1 MIPNNRQ
8 RAVLAKY
15 AGGAAVCI
23 VLTAVAPMGL
33 DIILAAGGMVACWF
47 GGMRYAGAKS

>member
-1 MIPNNRQ
+1 MIPNDSQ
-8 RAVLAKY
+8 RAILAKFG
-15 AGGAAVCI
+15 GGAAVCI

-47 GGMRYAGAKS
+47 GGMRFAEARS